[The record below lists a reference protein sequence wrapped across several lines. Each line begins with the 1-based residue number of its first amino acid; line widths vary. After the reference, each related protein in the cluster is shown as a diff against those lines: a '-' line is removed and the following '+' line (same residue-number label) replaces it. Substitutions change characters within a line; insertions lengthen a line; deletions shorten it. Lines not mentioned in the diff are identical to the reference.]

1 VVAALHARSVE
12 SPLPLLVAATVA
24 KASPCLWPLPRAAPG
39 PDGGRGGLDPGSGT
53 FAGSILGC
61 AAAWLP
67 HQAERVAVG
76 EEDGRLRVLPSSI

>member
-1 VVAALHARSVE
+1 VV
-12 SPLPLLVAATVA
+12 PLPFPFWSPRRWPRLHLACGHCRRPTRGPTGAGSNLV
-24 KASPCLWPLPRAAPG
+24 PE
-39 PDGGRGGLDPGSGT
+39 T

-76 EEDGRLRVLPSSI
+76 EEDDRLRVLAPSM

>member
-1 VVAALHARSVE
+1 MVAALHARSVE

-24 KASPCLWPLPRAAPG
+24 KASPCLWPLPPAALG
-39 PDGGRGGLDPGSGT
+39 PHGGRGGLDPGSGM

-67 HQAERVAVG
+67 HQAEHVAVG